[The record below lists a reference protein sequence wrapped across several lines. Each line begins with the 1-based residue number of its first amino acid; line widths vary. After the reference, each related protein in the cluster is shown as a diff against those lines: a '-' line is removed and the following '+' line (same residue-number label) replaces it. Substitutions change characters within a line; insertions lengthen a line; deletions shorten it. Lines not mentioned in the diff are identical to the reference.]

1 MLSFTELLTAS
12 DSDLVRIFYKVK
24 SDSKDEFII
33 RINKIAAQLGL
44 NHTQLICALGFNKHI
59 RDLTDIHSILGF
71 RSFKVLDYRN
81 EELFS
86 TDTYNQLGIDNILD
100 IYSERL
106 EDEETLAIL
115 RKLLRPRLKH
125 IEEDISNNQDP
136 GHIMS
141 YRMEIHAIYG
151 SGIAD
156 QEFADER
163 INQEIGEHRVISDEL
178 KLILDANYQAPS
190 NLFYLDSVSP
200 AEKEILITGFEIS
213 QDMIKNRLQ
222 NTHISE
228 EERFIL
234 EEHL

>member
-24 SDSKDEFII
+24 SDTKDEFII
-33 RINKIAAQLGL
+33 RINKIAAQLEL

-86 TDTYNQLGIDNILD
+86 TDTYNQLGIDNVLD

-106 EDEETLAIL
+106 EDEETLATL
-115 RKLLRPRLKH
+115 RRLLRPRLKH
-125 IEEDISNNQDP
+125 IEEDIRKNQDP

-156 QEFADER
+156 QDFADER
-163 INQEIGEHRVISDEL
+163 IKQNIGEQRIISGEL

-190 NLFYLDSVSP
+190 NLFFLDSITP
-200 AEKEILITGFEIS
+200 EEKGFLIDEFDIR

-234 EEHL
+234 EDRM